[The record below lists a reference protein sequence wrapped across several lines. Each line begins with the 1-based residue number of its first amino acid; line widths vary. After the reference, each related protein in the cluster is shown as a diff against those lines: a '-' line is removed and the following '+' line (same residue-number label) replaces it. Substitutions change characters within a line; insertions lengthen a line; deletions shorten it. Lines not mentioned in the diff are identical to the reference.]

1 MTRIGRPRS
10 GRRGSS
16 RYPAERVSTFVKVT
30 GRYPAPLAAR
40 LRALAELQGEPLWAL
55 LVEAAE
61 AYVAAQKPELRKTA
75 DREAKRTV
83 RQLEREAVEQYERN
97 LLTKARQR

>member
-1 MTRIGRPRS
+1 MTRIGRPRRGRLAQAYHAGEQVS
-10 GRRGSS
+10 G
-16 RYPAERVSTFVKVT
+16 FVKVT

-61 AYVAAQKPELRKTA
+61 AYVAAQKPELRKAA

-83 RQLEREAVEQYERN
+83 RQLEQDAVEQYERN
-97 LLTKARQR
+97 RQTKARQR